1 MRVMKKL
8 SYQTTQLVAAYVVV
22 LFGLAL
28 IALAFFVPPMGSI
41 DPSVLAAF
49 GEILTFA
56 GAILGLDYRYKAK
69 SATSSDKPQETE

>member
-1 MRVMKKL
+1 MKKL
-8 SYQTTQLVAAYVVV
+8 SHQAIQIVAAYVVV

-28 IALAFFVPPMGSI
+28 IALAFFVLPMGSI
-41 DPSVLAAF
+41 DPSVLTAF

-69 SATSSDKPQETE
+69 SATSSGKPQA

>member
-1 MRVMKKL
+1 MKKL
-8 SYQTTQLVAAYVVV
+8 SHQAIQIVAAYVVV

>member
-1 MRVMKKL
+1 MKKL
-8 SYQTTQLVAAYVVV
+8 SHQTIQIVAAYVVV

-69 SATSSDKPQETE
+69 SAPSSGKPQA

>member
-1 MRVMKKL
+1 MKVMKKL
-8 SYQTTQLVAAYVVV
+8 SHQAIQIVAAYVVV

-28 IALAFFVPPMGSI
+28 IALAFFVPPRGSI

-69 SATSSDKPQETE
+69 SATSSGKPQA

>member
-1 MRVMKKL
+1 MKKL
-8 SYQTTQLVAAYVVV
+8 SHQAIQIVAAYVVV

-28 IALAFFVPPMGSI
+28 IALAFFVPPRGSI

-69 SATSSDKPQETE
+69 SATSSGKPQA

>member
-8 SYQTTQLVAAYVVV
+8 SHQTTQLVAAYVVV

-28 IALAFFVPPMGSI
+28 IALAFFVPPIGSI

-69 SATSSDKPQETE
+69 SAPSSGKPQA

>member
-1 MRVMKKL
+1 MKKL
-8 SYQTTQLVAAYVVV
+8 SHQAIQIVAAYVVV

-28 IALAFFVPPMGSI
+28 IALAFFVPPRGSI

-56 GAILGLDYRYKAK
+56 GAILGLDYRYKVK
-69 SATSSDKPQETE
+69 SATSSGKPQA

>member
-1 MRVMKKL
+1 MKKL
-8 SYQTTQLVAAYVVV
+8 SLQTTQLVAAYVVV
-22 LFGLAL
+22 LFGLTL

-69 SATSSDKPQETE
+69 SATSGDKPQETE

>member
-1 MRVMKKL
+1 MKKL
-8 SYQTTQLVAAYVVV
+8 SHQAIQIVAAYVVV

-69 SATSSDKPQETE
+69 SATSSGKPQETE

>member
-1 MRVMKKL
+1 MKKL

-69 SATSSDKPQETE
+69 SAPSSDKPQETE

>member
-8 SYQTTQLVAAYVVV
+8 SHQAIQIVAAYVVV

-28 IALAFFVPPMGSI
+28 IALAFFVPPRGSI

-69 SATSSDKPQETE
+69 SATSSGKPQA

>member
-1 MRVMKKL
+1 MKVMKKL
-8 SYQTTQLVAAYVVV
+8 SHQAIQIVAAYVVV

-69 SATSSDKPQETE
+69 SATSSDKSQETE

>member
-1 MRVMKKL
+1 MKKL
-8 SYQTTQLVAAYVVV
+8 SHQAIQIVAAYVVV

-69 SATSSDKPQETE
+69 SATSSGKPQA